1 MAKEERCIEE
11 VLVRLSVELE
21 ELKAVKRWLEGSEAG
36 RVYAQVGSLI
46 VEVDRSKALELVE
59 LRINSLLKALR
70 RLGAR

>member
-1 MAKEERCIEE
+1 MAKEERCREE
-11 VLVRLSVELE
+11 VIVRLSVELE

-36 RVYAQVGSLI
+36 RVYAQVGNLI